1 MNRSFKMGRK
11 SNRKKRKAESGL
23 PAEVPRSGTKAG
35 FALFLVEIIRWGAY
49 IALFAPLVVHPAFFF
64 PFVVPKSVFFWIFT
78 EIIFAA
84 WLLLAVSNKQFRPRW
99 NAISIA
105 LGSFL
110 LVTVVTSFTGINLER
125 SFWSTL
131 ERMAGTIN
139 WIHLAMFFL
148 VVASTFRDASHW
160 KKLLSASFIAAAIVS
175 LIFLFQKIGISIIPF
190 DTKDGST
197 IGNSSFMSAYLLFNI
212 FFGMWLFYKE
222 RVLQKQALYGIGI
235 ALLILSVFF
244 STAHGAFLSM
254 FGGFLIFFLAWLFFA
269 KKVKFARAIAISIFA
284 AGILFGSIVSWGT
297 LTQNKAIIDN
307 LPGFF
312 SSASI
317 GARKVVWN
325 MAWQGAKE
333 RPILGWGPENF
344 NAVFTKYFNP
354 CLPLDKCGGEVWF
367 DRTHNVILD
376 NLIHSGIIGL
386 MAYLSIFVSAL
397 FMLWRKIFREPQNW
411 FLPSALTVAL
421 LAYFVQNLLV
431 FDMLNTYIM
440 FFFTLAFAGSAAYF
454 KDVEKESGEKSA
466 LRAPSPL
473 ISAIVGAIL
482 VYSLFYFGVQSF
494 QAAHW
499 GIKISRG
506 GLNARDTIEL
516 YKKSISLN
524 SLGNRQIVEFFTI
537 NISDLLRKDT
547 EKKVPA
553 DFVME
558 VEKIMRKT
566 AEENPYDFRHQV
578 ILGDFYT
585 NAQEY
590 DPGFIARAEDVLKN
604 AIDMSPTNQQG
615 YRLLAQV
622 YMFTNDYEK
631 AIDLLSKSV
640 ALEPD
645 LGESHWY
652 LGRAYDLSGNKER
665 AEEAFA
671 KAETLGYQQ

>member
-1 MNRSFKMGRK
+1 MGRRSK
-11 SNRKKRKAESGL
+11 RKKVERTEIKETKSVSHDSGL
-23 PAEVPRSGTKAG
+23 PAGQAG

-49 IALFAPLVVHPAFFF
+49 IALAAPLVVHPAFFF

-84 WLLLAVSNKQFRPRW
+84 WLILATSNKQYRPRW
-99 NAISIA
+99 NAISIT
-105 LGSFL
+105 LGFFL
-110 LVTVVTSFTGINLER
+110 LVTVVTSFTGINFER

-148 VVASTFRDASHW
+148 VLMSTFRVISDW
-160 KKLLSASFIAAAIVS
+160 KKLASASFIAASIVA
-175 LIFLFQKIGISIIPF
+175 LVFLFQKIGISIVPF

-212 FFGMWLFYKE
+212 FFGMWLISKE
-222 RVLQKQALYGIGI
+222 RVPQKQALYGIGI
-235 ALLILSVFF
+235 ALLVLSVFF
-244 STAHGAFLSM
+244 STAYGALVSM
-254 FGGFLIFFLAWLFFA
+254 FGGFSIVFIAWLFFA
-269 KKVKFARAIAISIFA
+269 QKLKFGRGIAVA
-284 AGILFGSIVSWGT
+284 LVSVAVFLVGVLTWGT
-297 LTQNKAIIDN
+297 FTQNKAVIDK
-307 LPGFF
+307 LPYFF
-312 SSASI
+312 SDESTI

-325 MAWQGAKE
+325 MAWQGVKE

-386 MAYLSIFVSAL
+386 IAYLSIFCSVL
-397 FMLWRKIFREPQNW
+397 FVLWRKIFREPQNW
-411 FLPSALTVAL
+411 FLPSALTAVL
-421 LAYFVQNLLV
+421 LSYFVQNLLV

-440 FFFTLAFAGSAAYF
+440 FFFTLAFAGSAVYF
-454 KDVEKESGEKSA
+454 DEAEKKDVKKSA
-466 LRAPSPL
+466 LRVPSPV
-473 ISAIVGAIL
+473 ISAMVGALL
-482 VYSLFYFGVQSF
+482 VYSLFYFGIQSF

-499 GIKISRG
+499 GIVISRG
-506 GLNARDTIEL
+506 GLSARDTIEL

-547 EKKVPA
+547 EKKVPSE
-553 DFVME
+553 FVME

-566 AEENPYDFRHQV
+566 AEENPYDFRHQI
-578 ILGDFYT
+578 ILGEFYT
-585 NAQEY
+585 YAQEY
-590 DPGFIARAEDVLKN
+590 DPGFIARAEDVLKS

-615 YRLLAQV
+615 YKLLAQV
-622 YMFTNDYEK
+622 YIFTKEYEK
-631 AIDLLSKSV
+631 ALDLLIKSV

-645 LGESHWY
+645 LGESHWF
-652 LGRAYDLSGNKER
+652 LGRAYDLSGDKER

-671 KAETLGYQQ
+671 KALELGYER